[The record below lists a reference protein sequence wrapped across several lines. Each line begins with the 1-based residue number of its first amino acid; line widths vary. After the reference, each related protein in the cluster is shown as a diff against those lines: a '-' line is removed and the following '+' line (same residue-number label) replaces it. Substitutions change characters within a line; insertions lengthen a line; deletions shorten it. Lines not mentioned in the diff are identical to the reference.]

1 MANEKNLISN
11 NKRTPSERRENARKA
26 GIASG
31 KARRERKTVQ
41 KILSEYLN
49 DDIKNYTTLAKTA
62 KMVGISNEKSIK
74 ELVTAVC
81 IINTLEKGD
90 VSSLEKLSHVLGEDK
105 QDSNKDV
112 IAKLDKVLGDIDAI
126 ANE

>member
-1 MANEKNLISN
+1 MANEKNLKPL
-11 NKRTPSERRENARKA
+11 NKRTKSEQREIARKA

-31 KARRERKTVQ
+31 KARREKKTVQ

-49 DDIKNYTTLAKTA
+49 DDIKNYTALAKTA
-62 KMVGISNEKSIK
+62 KRVGISNEKSIK

>member
-62 KMVGISNEKSIK
+62 KKVGISNEKSIK

>member
-1 MANEKNLISN
+1 MANEKNLKPLD
-11 NKRTPSERRENARKA
+11 KRTESERREIARKA
-26 GIASG
+26 GVASG
-31 KARRERKTVQ
+31 KARREKKTVQ

-49 DDIKNYTTLAKTA
+49 DDIKNYTALAKTA
-62 KMVGISNEKSIK
+62 KKVGISNEKSIK

-81 IINTLEKGD
+81 IINTMAKGD

-112 IAKLDKVLGDIDAI
+112 IAKLDKVIGDIDAI